1 MTDQSIRHRFAA
13 ALVKTGCLLLILHFP
28 AFAKGRI
35 IIDSLSIREHHLCL
49 SFHLQDF
56 FDEKVIRDLESGLVS
71 EVRHHVQLWQRRG
84 LYSSIE
90 KDTAVVLRLYYDNW
104 TKKYALSSKMENR
117 LTGRPEAL
125 IEKSSNIAGLM
136 LANLNTT
143 GKYYLTI
150 QSTFQPISDDT
161 YAELHDWVSGQED
174 DVGPP
179 ARRGRFFAFL
189 ADVLGFGDRQCDFK
203 TQEFVFTP
211 QLELRYLK

>member
-1 MTDQSIRHRFAA
+1 MRHRLAA
-13 ALVKTGCLLLILHFP
+13 TAAKIACLLLILHVP
-28 AFAKGRI
+28 AWGKGRI
-35 IIDSLSIREHHLCL
+35 IVDSLSMRNYHLCL

-56 FDEKVIRDLESGLVS
+56 FDEKMIQDLERGLVS

-90 KDTAVVLRLYYDNW
+90 KDTSVVLRLYYDNW
-104 TKKYALSSKMENR
+104 TKKYALASKTENR
-117 LTGRPEAL
+117 LTSRPEAL
-125 IEKSSNIAGLM
+125 IEKSSCIAGLL
-136 LANLNTT
+136 LANVNTT

-174 DVGPP
+174 DVSPP

-189 ADVLGFGDRQCDFK
+189 TDLLGFGDRQCDFK
-203 TQEFVFTP
+203 TQDFVLTP
-211 QLELRYLK
+211 QAELRFIK

>member
-1 MTDQSIRHRFAA
+1 MTDQSIRHRFTA
-13 ALVKTGCLLLILHFP
+13 ALVKTGCLLLALQSP
-28 AFAKGRI
+28 APAKGRI
-35 IIDSLSIREHHLCL
+35 IVDSLSVQDYHLCL

-56 FDEKVIRDLESGLVS
+56 FDEKVIQDLERGLVS

-84 LYSSIE
+84 LISSIE
-90 KDTAVVLRLYYDNW
+90 KDTSVVLRLYYDNW
-104 TKKYALSSKMENR
+104 TKKFALASRTENR
-117 LTGRPEAL
+117 LTSRPEAL
-125 IEKSSNIAGLM
+125 IEKSSGITDLK
-136 LANLNTT
+136 LAHVTVS

-174 DVGPP
+174 DAGPP

-203 TQEFVFTP
+203 TREFNFTP
-211 QLELRYLK
+211 QLELRYIK